1 MVLSC
6 WSINSGGIFTKFTL
20 LEITYNFILIPNQ
33 SFKSNEVTI
42 FTGKKVMVFQ
52 HEYQTKVKSRQRLIY
67 ITGKAI
73 SAVPKLPTNGNSSD
87 QEEEMCSIEVAN

>member
-1 MVLSC
+1 
-6 WSINSGGIFTKFTL
+6 
-20 LEITYNFILIPNQ
+20 
-33 SFKSNEVTI
+33 
-42 FTGKKVMVFQ
+42 VMVFQ

-87 QEEEMCSIEVAN
+87 QEEEMCSIEVAT